1 MFQYSASDKY
11 DIPGLREQCEAM
23 LIGSLST
30 ENAAELF
37 LKAYLHGGSNLKK
50 ASTNFIFKNIQ
61 QIKQTP
67 GWIEL
72 RKHPNAL
79 DALEEI
85 IEFMSSKMP

>member
-1 MFQYSASDKY
+1 MILFQYSASDKY

-23 LIGSLST
+23 LIGGLST
-30 ENAAELF
+30 ENAAELY
-37 LKAYLHGGSNLKK
+37 LKAYLHGGSNLKE
-50 ASTNFIFKNIQ
+50 ASTTFIFKNIQ

-72 RKHPNAL
+72 RKNHN
-79 DALEEI
+79 ALEEI